1 MSDEGVFFFVG
12 KIVRFAHAD
21 AQYTQNRGA
30 IGCQNGHRQ
39 RTGDLGFL
47 RVRSSDP
54 AEVLLQIA
62 EFDRFATRGRC
73 AGDAF
78 AERDERNFF
87 EQDLRNAD
95 LRQQGQIFA
104 IGQSSVDGAGL
115 ARKLLEGLFEKSV
128 KIEIH
133 GGARATWLD
142 SEISEKKGKV
152 KVCDEREQ
160 IGCLKL
166 RAIFLTFFLRKSHRW
181 VFVLQNTVHQMI
193 EPSLTKRQQEI
204 LEYLKSAQRTT
215 GIMPSTRELQHYFGF
230 ASQTAAM
237 SHLRALEKKGAIQRL
252 PGKARAV
259 AFPDELDREEI
270 IDIPIY
276 GRIAA
281 GYGDDTTPEKE
292 GCVSIDIRSLGLQR
306 SARTFALKVRGE
318 SMVDAHI
325 CDGDVVIMEFR
336 TPKNG
341 DIVAALIDGETTLK
355 RYVVENGKPFL
366 HAENKDFPDLIP
378 ARELIV
384 QGVLVALL
392 RQAA

>member
-1 MSDEGVFFFVG
+1 M
-12 KIVRFAHAD
+12 K
-21 AQYTQNRGA
+21 N
-30 IGCQNGHRQ
+30 
-39 RTGDLGFL
+39 
-47 RVRSSDP
+47 
-54 AEVLLQIA
+54 
-62 EFDRFATRGRC
+62 
-73 AGDAF
+73 
-78 AERDERNFF
+78 
-87 EQDLRNAD
+87 
-95 LRQQGQIFA
+95 
-104 IGQSSVDGAGL
+104 
-115 ARKLLEGLFEKSV
+115 
-128 KIEIH
+128 
-133 GGARATWLD
+133 
-142 SEISEKKGKV
+142 
-152 KVCDEREQ
+152 
-160 IGCLKL
+160 
-166 RAIFLTFFLRKSHRW
+166 FLTFFLVTEQISW
-181 VFVLQNTVHQMI
+181 FVLSNTVHQM
-193 EPSLTKRQQEI
+193 SATNLTTRQQEI
-204 LEYLKSAQRTT
+204 LDYLKSSQRKT

-270 IDIPIY
+270 VDIPIY

-292 GCVSIDIRSLGLQR
+292 GCLSIDIRSLGIQR

-336 TPKNG
+336 EPRNG
-341 DIVAALIDGETTLK
+341 DVVAALIDGETTLK
-355 RYVVENGKPFL
+355 RYVVENGKSFL